1 MHSHI
6 SKCSTGLSIWKP
18 QQFINSFSL
27 NSKNLC
33 WNERTG
39 GCGGGGG
46 GGEGALT
53 VKVMQVSNLLLN
65 SASSGT
71 SGAPES
77 DGLAVG
83 NQRPTADQKNPIVA
97 GGFRRWPAT

>member
-1 MHSHI
+1 MFNWFKHLETAAI
-6 SKCSTGLSIWKP
+6 YKLLFFEFQKFVLERKDRGLRRW
-18 QQFINSFSL
+18 
-27 NSKNLC
+27 
-33 WNERTG
+33 
-39 GCGGGGG
+39 
-46 GGEGALT
+46 GEGALT